1 MISKVI
7 FPCIMDC
14 NFTASTNFHNT
25 IIKWKMENIIIIKAM
40 KRIVGTFITFY
51 VFIYLFFKIRCLIIC
66 YGTVKINK

>member
-7 FPCIMDC
+7 FPLYHGLQFYSIY
-14 NFTASTNFHNT
+14 NT
-25 IIKWKMENIIIIKAM
+25 IIKCKMENIIIIKAM